1 MFRWI
6 LIILFLWIWDKNI
19 DIFDKNK
26 NKSWKMNTS
35 TFNED
40 TIRINVV
47 FFYNFKNII
56 NKYFQYI
63 NDCNYIYKYIILL

>member
-1 MFRWI
+1 
-6 LIILFLWIWDKNI
+6 
-19 DIFDKNK
+19 
-26 NKSWKMNTS
+26 MNTS